1 MKKLGWLLNTKN
13 SNTYMAVM
21 TEDTVREIEA
31 IVEIEV
37 IAEVESSNN
46 TNRNRVA
53 TNQRTATMTVTI
65 RNLPGR

>member
-37 IAEVESSNN
+37 IGEVESSNN

-53 TNQRTATMTVTI
+53 TNQRTVTMTVTI